1 MTEEIRVILTF
12 LLAFFSSLFVLPNL
26 SHIANRIELVDVP
39 NARKVH
45 VTPRP
50 LVGGIGVVVSATFSC
65 LVFVSLEG
73 MRGYFSGLSVL
84 LLIGFFDDYQEL
96 GHRKKFLVQ
105 IVATALMIFLSHV
118 HLSNFGDLLGLGD
131 IRLPAI
137 SLLPWVV
144 KVFCVVG
151 VTNAVNMV
159 DGIDGLAGGI
169 TLIAFLAFAALASLS
184 GNTVLM
190 LLNLAIGGA
199 VLGFLRFNWSP
210 SQLFM
215 GDAGSL
221 CLGFSLAFMAVAL
234 AQGESSLVKPIVAL
248 LVLAVPISDALV
260 VMTKRVLRGKSPFKA
275 DRTHLH
281 HILVAHGLD
290 GQKPVKTII
299 LLAAILCGIGIVGVY
314 FQISEPVLFGIF
326 VCYFV
331 LNWQADPIVGGVVNV
346 VKLFERNEKP
356 RRCPAIVHSAY
367 HKWKTS
373 RFFRGATCYAVAC
386 DMQISCSN
394 DPFEVKFPGTILNIS
409 RSGFLA
415 QIDGLGFVCTEC
427 KTSITFPVDGGITVD
442 DMRAEHLWSSKK
454 DGAQFHGFMFT
465 NLDDHQT
472 DVLMRFINS
481 QIL

>member
-26 SHIANRIELVDVP
+26 SHIANRIGLVDVP

-96 GHRKKFLVQ
+96 GHRKKFLAQ
-105 IVATALMIFLSHV
+105 IVGTALMIFLSNV
-118 HLSNFGDLLGLGD
+118 HLSTFGDLFGFGE
-131 IRLPAI
+131 IKLPDMAM
-137 SLLPWVV
+137 LPLVV
-144 KVFCVVG
+144 TVFCVVG

-169 TLIAFLAFAALASLS
+169 TLMGFLAFAALASLS

-234 AQGESSLVKPIVAL
+234 TP
-248 LVLAVPISDALV
+248 
-260 VMTKRVLRGKSPFKA
+260 RLR
-275 DRTHLH
+275 
-281 HILVAHGLD
+281 
-290 GQKPVKTII
+290 
-299 LLAAILCGIGIVGVY
+299 
-314 FQISEPVLFGIF
+314 
-326 VCYFV
+326 
-331 LNWQADPIVGGVVNV
+331 DP
-346 VKLFERNEKP
+346 
-356 RRCPAIVHSAY
+356 
-367 HKWKTS
+367 W
-373 RFFRGATCYAVAC
+373 
-386 DMQISCSN
+386 
-394 DPFEVKFPGTILNIS
+394 
-409 RSGFLA
+409 
-415 QIDGLGFVCTEC
+415 
-427 KTSITFPVDGGITVD
+427 
-442 DMRAEHLWSSKK
+442 
-454 DGAQFHGFMFT
+454 
-465 NLDDHQT
+465 
-472 DVLMRFINS
+472 
-481 QIL
+481 